1 MTECGAGQVAVT
13 INVAPAAE
21 ERLMDWL
28 LGREET
34 TGFTSCAAYGHGA
47 SHDDL
52 SIAEQVTGRQRRVE
66 IRIELA
72 HAVLEPLL
80 ASLIAEFQGTDL
92 YYYATPIL
100 RSGHL
105 RRKAE

>member
-1 MTECGAGQVAVT
+1 MIEYGAGQVAVT
-13 INVAPAAE
+13 INIAPTAE
-21 ERLMDWL
+21 ERVIDWL

-34 TGFTSCAAYGHGA
+34 TGFTSYAAYGHGA
-47 SHDDL
+47 SHHDL

-72 HAVLEPLL
+72 QSALEPVL
-80 ASLIAEFQGTDL
+80 AAVVAEFEGTDL
-92 YYYATPIL
+92 YYYVTPIL